1 MSTSMSTGMT
11 AMAQPEQTMTDLQQA
26 AGWIAGARIEGDGA
40 RRFTRVHTDSRTV
53 EPGDLFVALCGE
65 RFDAH
70 DFIADVAAKG
80 AAAVLVERDIGAA
93 APGLPA
99 IVAPDTRLALGQL
112 GAGWRA
118 RFTLPTVAVTGS
130 NGKTTVKEMIA
141 AIFAAAVGEPQR
153 LATGGNLNN
162 DIGLPLTVLRLRPS
176 HRLAVLELG
185 MNHPGETATLAA
197 IAQPTVAVI
206 TNAQREHQEFM
217 VSVEAVAHE
226 HASILAAL
234 PADGTAV
241 FPLDAASGGAHAGI
255 WRAAAGGRPVLT
267 FGLAEGGNASQADVT
282 AEVTLDD
289 GVQRL
294 QVRAPG
300 RAFEV
305 RLALLGTHNVRNA
318 LAAIACALA
327 AGVDIEAIQRGLAG
341 FAPVKGRL
349 QVKRAAVGTVVIDDT
364 YNANPDSMRA
374 AIDVLAGFAAPR
386 VLVIG
391 DMGEVGDQGP
401 AFHAEI
407 GAYARSRGI
416 ETLWATGEASP
427 HAVQAFGEGARHFGG
442 ADALAATLAADADG
456 TVARASAVL
465 VKGSRFMRMERMVD
479 ALVTPPAGSAGSA
492 GSAGAANKG

>member
-1 MSTSMSTGMT
+1 MTVGMSIDMNAKAT
-11 AMAQPEQTMTDLQQA
+11 PEQAMTDLQQA
-26 AGWIAGARIEGDGA
+26 AGWIAGARVEGDGT

-53 EPGDLFVALCGE
+53 APGDLFVALRGE

-80 AAAVLVERDIGAA
+80 AAAVLVERDVSAA

-99 IVAPDTRLALGQL
+99 IVAPDTRIALGQL

-162 DIGLPLTVLRLRPS
+162 DIGLPLTVLRMRPS

-185 MNHPGETATLAA
+185 MNHPGETASLAA

-234 PADGTAV
+234 PAGGTAV
-241 FPLDAASGGAHAGI
+241 FPVDAASGGAHAGI
-255 WRAAAGGRPVLT
+255 WRAAAGSRPVLT
-267 FGLAEGGNASQADVT
+267 FGLAEGGNASQADVS
-282 AEVTLDD
+282 AEVSLDD

-300 RAFEV
+300 RVFEV
-305 RLALLGTHNVRNA
+305 RLALLGMHNVRNA

-327 AGVDIEAIQRGLAG
+327 AGVEIDAIQRGLAS

-374 AIDVLAGFAAPR
+374 AIDVLAGFAPPR

-407 GAYARSRGI
+407 GAYARARGI

-427 HAVQAFGEGARHFGG
+427 HAVQAFGEGARHFAG
-442 ADALAATLAADADG
+442 AGDLAATLAADADG

-479 ALVTPPAGSAGSA
+479 ALVTPAAGPAASAEP
-492 GSAGAANKG
+492 ANKG